1 VIRHGT
7 HNAYGNGRCRCD
19 ACRAAWKVYCRERR
33 RRHSGLGL
41 PPYVAHGTHNAYT
54 NYLCRCVS
62 CRAAN
67 SAYNRAWRASRK
79 VAAS

>member
-1 VIRHGT
+1 VIRHGYS
-7 HNAYGNGRCRCD
+7 AYGNGRCRCD
-19 ACRAAWKVYCRERR
+19 ACRAAWNAYSRERR
-33 RRHSGLGL
+33 RRHSTLDL
-41 PPYVAHGTHNAYT
+41 PPHVTHGTHNAYT

-67 SAYNRAWRASRK
+67 SAYQRAWRASRM